1 VTLPPLT
8 LLAVVLVGIIAGTVN
23 TIAGAGSL
31 ITLPALIFLGLPP
44 TVANGTNRVGVVV
57 QSFTASATYRR
68 RGLLDLRRAAW
79 PLVPLTIASV
89 VGSWYSAG
97 LDDDLFRKVI
107 GAAMLCM
114 LAVLLV
120 RPRRWIEGR
129 PAGQPAHWVWRA
141 LAWTAVGLYGGFLHA
156 GMGVITLA
164 AVVLIEG
171 QDLLRG
177 NAVKVLLVG
186 TTTLVALGV
195 FIATGLV
202 AWDVGVCLALG
213 SSLGGWLGSRMTVS
227 WGPTFI
233 RWVLVA
239 VVLVS
244 ATRLLGA
251 W

>member
-1 VTLPPLT
+1 
-8 LLAVVLVGIIAGTVN
+8 
-23 TIAGAGSL
+23 
-31 ITLPALIFLGLPP
+31 
-44 TVANGTNRVGVVV
+44 
-57 QSFTASATYRR
+57 
-68 RGLLDLRRAAW
+68 
-79 PLVPLTIASV
+79 
-89 VGSWYSAG
+89 
-97 LDDDLFRKVI
+97 
-107 GAAMLCM
+107 
-114 LAVLLV
+114 
-120 RPRRWIEGR
+120 
-129 PAGQPAHWVWRA
+129 
-141 LAWTAVGLYGGFLHA
+141 
-156 GMGVITLA
+156 
-164 AVVLIEG
+164 VLIEG